1 MSEHHHCDCEHGHDH
16 EANIYEQAFAKYDL
30 NLNDEKVAQDVRELV
45 ANHREQYNTPEVLR
59 TLLSTVELTTLT
71 VTDSHENVLRFTESV
86 NRWSDQHPDLP
97 PLATICVYPNF
108 AATVS
113 QNLQADGVR
122 VACVSGGFPASQTF
136 IEVRRPKQHSP
147 LKMAP
152 MKSIWCSLLVR
163 SKAEITKPAPMKS
176 KK

>member
-71 VTDSHENVLRFTESV
+71 VTDSHENVLRFKT
-86 NRWSDQHPDLP
+86 
-97 PLATICVYPNF
+97 C
-108 AATVS
+108 
-113 QNLQADGVR
+113 
-122 VACVSGGFPASQTF
+122 
-136 IEVRRPKQHSP
+136 RPT
-147 LKMAP
+147 AYA
-152 MKSIWCSLLVR
+152 WLV
-163 SKAEITKPAPMKS
+163 
-176 KK
+176 

>member
-71 VTDSHENVLRFTESV
+71 VTDSHENVLRFTES
-86 NRWSDQHPDLP
+86 DK
-97 PLATICVYPNF
+97 PLERSTSRPSALGHHLCL
-108 AATVS
+108 S
-113 QNLQADGVR
+113 QL
-122 VACVSGGFPASQTF
+122 
-136 IEVRRPKQHSP
+136 
-147 LKMAP
+147 
-152 MKSIWCSLLVR
+152 R
-163 SKAEITKPAPMKS
+163 SHREPKPAGRRRTRGLCERRFPRFSDLHRGK
-176 KK
+176 